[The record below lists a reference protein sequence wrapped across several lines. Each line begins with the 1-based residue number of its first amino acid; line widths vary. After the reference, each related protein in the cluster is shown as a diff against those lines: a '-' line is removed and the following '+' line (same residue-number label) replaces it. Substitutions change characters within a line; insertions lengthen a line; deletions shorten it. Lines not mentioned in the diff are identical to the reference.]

1 MEREHADRQP
11 SDVRRS
17 MTSVV
22 GTIGAIMRFPV
33 KSLLGE
39 TLTECAITFE
49 GLDGDRT
56 HALVDALTG
65 KLASA
70 KQPNLWRHLL
80 AYAAST
86 ITSTPLS
93 IIISDAEGNHIP
105 LADPNFGEK
114 LSKLLG
120 REVRLAD
127 VRPAGIEL
135 NRARPDE
142 VMTQGLD
149 ASVTQDVLAIAGA
162 APIGGFFDF
171 APLHLMTTASLDAIR
186 AAAPHASILADR
198 YRPNLVIET
207 LPSMAFAE
215 NHWVGRQIRIGD
227 SVGIEVIAPTPRCAV
242 PMLVHGSLPYSLEA
256 VAKVSKLNQVEFP
269 MLGPGTFPCLG
280 AYATVLAPG
289 PVRRG
294 DRVVLD

>member
-1 MEREHADRQP
+1 M
-11 SDVRRS
+11 
-17 MTSVV
+17 V
-22 GTIGAIMRFPV
+22 GTIGAIMRYPV

-39 TLTECAITFE
+39 TLNECAITLE
-49 GLDGDRT
+49 GIDGDRT
-56 HALVDALTG
+56 HALVDATTG
-65 KLASA
+65 KIASA

-80 AYAAST
+80 AYTAASSP
-86 ITSTPLS
+86 TS
-93 IIISDAEGNHIP
+93 IMISDAEGNRIP
-105 LADPNFGEK
+105 HVDPDFGEK

-120 REVRLAD
+120 REVRLID

-142 VMTQGLD
+142 VMSQGLD
-149 ASVTQDVLAIAGA
+149 ATVTQDVLAIAGA
-162 APIGGFFDF
+162 APVGGFFDF

-186 AAAPHASILADR
+186 AAASNGSIRADR

-227 SVGIEVIAPTPRCAV
+227 SVRIEVIAPTPRCAV
-242 PMLVHGSLPYSLEA
+242 PMLAHGSLPYCREA
-256 VAKVSKLNQVEFP
+256 VAEVNKLNQVEFP

-280 AYATVLAPG
+280 AYATVLAAG
-289 PVRRG
+289 PVRCG
-294 DRVVLD
+294 DQVVLD